1 MKQLHFLL
9 LILPLIIAGCGT
21 GAAEKVADEFHQ
33 KLDAGDHDY
42 IIEHLADKDSN
53 TPDSEWKA
61 FLDLVES
68 WGPQK
73 NRQKTMGFSSKINNG
88 VSTVKL
94 SYTFETETYGLI
106 HERIVLIE
114 RGNEHKILA
123 VFMDSDESVV
133 ESQTEAY

>member
-1 MKQLHFLL
+1 MKQLRFLL
-9 LILPLIIAGCGT
+9 LILPLAMLGCGS

-33 KLDAGDHDY
+33 KLDDGDHAY
-42 IIEHLADKDSN
+42 IIEHLADKESN

-61 FLDLVES
+61 FLELVES

-73 NRQKTMGFSSKINNG
+73 NRQKTMGFNSQVKNG
-88 VSTVKL
+88 ISTVKL
-94 SYTFETETYGLI
+94 SYTFETESYGLI
-106 HERIVLIE
+106 HERIVLIK

-133 ESQTEAY
+133 EAQTEAY